1 MFVTVLIYALFI
13 LGTYLWGSLNFAI
26 LLSKAKGKDIRKL
39 GSGNAGTMNIRRNFG
54 FGFGVLCLVLDV
66 LKGMIPCLIGL
77 WLLGGPGSL
86 SFGTNRFG
94 FGYNPFRRGY
104 EHDPFQGIG
113 VYIGGFVA
121 ILGHIFPIW
130 YKFKGGKGIASS
142 IGVCIVINPVLAIF
156 CFFAAL
162 IFMIITAM
170 GSVTSFL
177 VIVPPLIYELLR
189 LYGTGLIAAQLMVFG
204 LFFLTMWAHRMNFV
218 RLFAGTE
225 SKTVVFGKKRK
236 ARAKAHKEAEA
247 ERQRIKA
254 GLKAESK
261 TEKIQSANIAEP
273 NANI

>member
-1 MFVTVLIYALFI
+1 MLIDVLIYTLFI

-54 FGFGVLCLVLDV
+54 FGFGVLCLLLDV
-66 LKGMIPCLIGL
+66 FKGMVPCLIGW
-77 WLLGGPGSL
+77 WLLGGFGRFPL
-86 SFGTNRFG
+86 GTNRFG
-94 FGYNPFRRGY
+94 FNNYDRI
-104 EHDPFQGIG
+104 GI
-113 VYIGGFVA
+113 YIGGFVV

-142 IGVCIVINPVLAIF
+142 IGVCLVINPGLAVF

-177 VIVPPLIYELLR
+177 VIVPPFIYELVVHLH
-189 LYGTGLIAAQLMVFG
+189 GSGLIAAQLMVFG

-218 RLFAGTE
+218 RLFAGIE

-236 ARAKAHKEAEA
+236 ARAKAHKEAET
-247 ERQRIKA
+247 ERRR
-254 GLKAESK
+254 LKAEQK
-261 TEKIQSANIAEP
+261 GEKKAETPRNINIVEP
-273 NANI
+273 NANS